1 MTKNMG
7 GIDRIIRI
15 IIAAVAAYLYFTE
28 TLTGTAGLV
37 FLIVGGVLLATS
49 FINFCPLYTIF
60 GISTRKKA

>member
-1 MTKNMG
+1 MG

-60 GISTRKKA
+60 GISTRKKG